1 MSTATSCEMSITA
14 GGKKGTLKKL
24 LAPPE
29 VPFRSSVSFDTFQFE
44 LVDYKH
50 RDDPD
55 WSEWR
60 SNLKGVVGGSDIA
73 ALLGHNTPVS
83 PRACLKQIHGI
94 TAKKEPNHFA
104 KTCMDHGKKYESTVL
119 EVLGMYQKMCPGI
132 TVVYEISRIS
142 DPTGPKIRV
151 CVSPDHY
158 VANGGCLYEVKCPY
172 VGSTGEFGDSY
183 AFYANNRAR
192 YPNGKEAYFLQALF
206 YRVMLNLTLNTLRF
220 GDNFGVAIGFVNND
234 EEITVRLL
242 DYRHHTG
249 ALVIITR
256 LLEKLL
262 RHTTPGEIER
272 WRVTKEERDDVT
284 ECMRTS
290 LAECYYLAGRDLGM
304 DGSLLFER
312 WRVTKDERGDVTEC
326 MRTSLAECYY
336 LAGRDLGMD
345 GSLLLLE
352 EHSESDSRDNSPSP
366 PRE

>member
-24 LAPPE
+24 LAPE

-60 SNLKGVVGGSDIA
+60 SNLKGVIGGSDIA
-73 ALLGHNTPVS
+73 ALLGHNTSVS

-119 EVLGMYQKMCPGI
+119 EVLGVCQNICPGI

-158 VANGGCLYEVKCPY
+158 EDNGGCLYEVKCPY
-172 VGSTGEFGDSY
+172 VGSTGEFGDSHG
-183 AFYANNRAR
+183 FYENHKSR
-192 YPNGKEAYFLQALF
+192 YPIGKEAYFLQALF
-206 YRVMLNLTLNTLRF
+206 YRVMLNLTLETLRF
-220 GDNFGVAIGFVNND
+220 GDNFSVAIGLVNND

-262 RHTTPGEIER
+262 RHTSPGEIER
-272 WRVTKEERDDVT
+272 WRVTKEERGDVS

-290 LAECYYLAGRDLGM
+290 FSVCYILSGRP
-304 DGSLLFER
+304 
-312 WRVTKDERGDVTEC
+312 
-326 MRTSLAECYY
+326 
-336 LAGRDLGMD
+336 LGMD